1 MITVGVGRFCRR
13 AEVASMLDASSLPLF
28 YQIAALLVLAATVGL
43 IGLALQQPLI
53 VSYIVVGL
61 ISGPSALVIAEA
73 SEHIDLLAE
82 PGVAPLLF
90 LLALTWDPGLIRSVG
105 LVAAATGTGKVLV
118 QALVG
123 FFL

>member
-13 AEVASMLDASSLPLF
+13 AEVASILDASSLPLF

-61 ISGPSALVIAEA
+61 IAGPSALGIAEA
-73 SEHIDLLAE
+73 SEHIHLLAE
-82 PGVAPLLF
+82 LGVALMMF
-90 LLALTWDPGLIRSVG
+90 LVGLKLDPGLSR
-105 LVAAATGTGKVLV
+105 
-118 QALVG
+118 
-123 FFL
+123 

>member
-1 MITVGVGRFCRR
+1 MITLGVGRFCRR

-61 ISGPSALVIAEA
+61 IAGPSALGIAEA

-82 PGVAPLLF
+82 LGVALL
-90 LLALTWDPGLIRSVG
+90 LDRTSTRLNSSH
-105 LVAAATGTGKVLV
+105 
-118 QALVG
+118 
-123 FFL
+123 